1 MSTLIMWK
9 FSVFLDCDNVTRS
22 FISISYTSCIWLL
35 KLQICWRAT
44 VSDTMS
50 SSCYH
55 IGTNRL
61 SQDEYQVTNID
72 VVNKRSNKNL
82 FKTALEKLNKRYKK
96 HKKISD
102 NLYEVIV
109 IHKEKDDED
118 EPAVESLV
126 PPTPPTRSRARERSC
141 SRNSVWSNGTGTGT
155 VPPTPP
161 PRSRRNSQSSFGRN
175 IPLNDTI
182 PPTPPPR
189 SRPQS
194 RSSCR
199 GTGKGTDHT
208 HIRLSYILNIIEVV
222 APVPA
227 ISM

>member
-1 MSTLIMWK
+1 M
-9 FSVFLDCDNVTRS
+9 
-22 FISISYTSCIWLL
+22 
-35 KLQICWRAT
+35 QICWGAT
-44 VSDTMS
+44 VSDIMS

-72 VVNKRSNKNL
+72 LVNKRSNKNL

-126 PPTPPTRSRARERSC
+126 PPTPPTRTRARERSC

-199 GTGKGTDHT
+199 GTGKGTDHI

>member
-1 MSTLIMWK
+1 
-9 FSVFLDCDNVTRS
+9 
-22 FISISYTSCIWLL
+22 
-35 KLQICWRAT
+35 
-44 VSDTMS
+44 MS

-61 SQDEYQVTNID
+61 SQDEYQVTNIE

-109 IHKEKDDED
+109 IHKEKDDDDDDD
-118 EPAVESLV
+118 EPEVACLV
-126 PPTPPTRSRARERSC
+126 PPSPPIRTRRSS
-141 SRNSVWSNGTGTGT
+141 SRNSVWSNGT

-175 IPLNDTI
+175 IPLTDTI

-189 SRPQS
+189 SRPHS

-199 GTGKGTDHT
+199 G
-208 HIRLSYILNIIEVV
+208 
-222 APVPA
+222 PA
-227 ISM
+227 GPGNQGSPSCWID

>member
-1 MSTLIMWK
+1 
-9 FSVFLDCDNVTRS
+9 
-22 FISISYTSCIWLL
+22 
-35 KLQICWRAT
+35 
-44 VSDTMS
+44 MS

-109 IHKEKDDED
+109 IHKEKDDDDDD
-118 EPAVESLV
+118 EPQVDSLV
-126 PPTPPTRSRARERSC
+126 PPTPPTRTRIRERSY
-141 SRNSVWSNGTGTGT
+141 SRNSVWSNGTGTGTGT

-189 SRPQS
+189 SRPHS

-199 GTGKGTDHT
+199 G
-208 HIRLSYILNIIEVV
+208 
-222 APVPA
+222 PA
-227 ISM
+227 GSGMFHHGCISIY